1 MTEWKLA
8 DVSTVIVGAG
18 FSAAATDGRMPRAV
32 TALVIGNIG
41 KQRDAAAGGPGA
53 DGRATGGCCD
63 AHHKPRSHDTSR
75 IAWGELVQVHDDRD
89 IFQRRIDE
97 LPAID
102 IHSL

>member
-63 AHHKPRSHDTSR
+63 AHHKPRRPSLRPAARQPTGASSCKYTMTGTSS
-75 IAWGELVQVHDDRD
+75 RD
-89 IFQRRIDE
+89 G
-97 LPAID
+97 
-102 IHSL
+102 